1 MMAGKP
7 LAVLRSDVTAKPE
20 TPMMVICVQERDGN
34 SILSVRV
41 GGQLIG
47 RVLEDRPHEWI
58 IVREPVR
65 EPRYP
70 TLEAVVLALL
80 DRHKNY

>member
-1 MMAGKP
+1 MTTK
-7 LAVLRSDVTAKPE
+7 TE

-41 GGQLIG
+41 DGHIIG